1 MGYADTTGNPGR
13 RWALYDGPMFHRF
26 ARLLLEGL
34 AVLAL
39 VLVAGIALGA
49 WRLSQGPVSVGFL
62 SPLLDKAIEDAMP
75 GYAIE
80 FEDTV
85 LVWAGWDHGFDVRM
99 RDLAVFGPAGS
110 KVAEFSEATVR
121 LSGRALVR
129 GRVEP
134 SHILVDGPVL
144 KLERGEDGIVRFAG
158 QGENALTLGTALA
171 PRADGAPMADV
182 LQQITIS
189 GAEIEFTDVP
199 TRALWRAREAN
210 VVLSRKAGTTT
221 LDADLRVLRRD
232 RSARITL
239 RAGQQAGAG
248 RIDTV
253 VTFED
258 VSTDLIADLAPEAAR
273 LSALT
278 LALSGRLELGFDG
291 AGRLLNG
298 AGRVAGR
305 NGRFTDATLFPE
317 PVAIRSLSASGRY
330 DIATQRAELSDV
342 AIELDGGR
350 IDARATLQRA
360 TTRLTIAGTA
370 RARAVPVDAL
380 ARLWP
385 LRLAPNAR
393 RWMTTNLSGGQ
404 VDDTQVEFA
413 LVGPEFA
420 ALKLT
425 RLAGVS
431 NFQGVGINYLNPMP
445 RVLGV
450 AGSATLGV
458 ARIDVATTSGAVG
471 ALRVDESKIALS
483 GLDTG
488 EEFADIQILVRGAV
502 RDQVQLLDSPPLN
515 FMKTVALGP
524 GDFGGEAATRAR
536 FVFPLIS
543 RLKVEQLAVTG
554 SSDVKGFALKRA
566 ALGQDAR
573 DGDLTLKF
581 DEKSLNATGKLV
593 VGRTPT
599 EVDYTLGFLSTNP
612 VRERIKASGRLP
624 AGELA
629 NLGFDFTPYLE
640 GPLPLSLDY
649 TARRNGTGDLVIEAG
664 LEQATL
670 TLSDLGWQ
678 KPPGQPG
685 SGRLELQIQREK
697 PFEIRNLRISAGD
710 ADVTGRIRFT
720 PDGKSIARADLEKF
734 RVGRTNVRASVI
746 REQRGWRAQISGAA
760 VDLSEIK
767 IELGSEQPR
776 PTQSRLSV
784 DATIG
789 RVWIDPDRFLQ
800 QVSFR
805 GERSA
810 TWERAQLTASGIDR
824 KGKTDTFNLNL
835 TTDTAG
841 RQELR
846 GKTANAGAML
856 RSLGVTDKM
865 LGGELELEG
874 ATDEKLEGK
883 PLALDIRIKNYRIVD
898 EPAIARFLATAFLT
912 GIPDSMRGE
921 GIGFD
926 RFDGRALVRNSVIDI
941 IDMRTSGPAIGIQA
955 RGRIDIGADRMDM
968 DGTIV
973 PANAVN
979 SLFGKI
985 PVIGE
990 ILFGPGLF
998 AARYSVRGPRSN
1010 PEVTINPLSALAP
1023 GVLRNIFGIFDGGGT
1038 PPQGNAAPPAFP
1050 SGSSDQ

>member
-1 MGYADTTGNPGR
+1 
-13 RWALYDGPMFHRF
+13 MFHRF
-26 ARLLLEGL
+26 ARHLLEGL

-39 VLVAGIALGA
+39 VLVAGIALAA

-62 SPLLDKAIEDAMP
+62 SPLLDKAIEDAVP
-75 GYAIE
+75 GYAID
-80 FEDTV
+80 FADTV
-85 LVWAGWDHGFDVRM
+85 LVWAGWDQGFDVRV
-99 RDLAVFGPAGS
+99 RDLAVFGPRGA
-110 KVAEFSEATVR
+110 KVAEFNEATVR
-121 LSGRALVR
+121 LSGSALVR

-134 SHILVDGPVL
+134 SHILVSGPVL

-158 QGENALTLGTALA
+158 QGDDALTLGTALA
-171 PRADGAPMADV
+171 PRADGAAMADV

-199 TRALWRAREAN
+199 TRILWRARDAN
-210 VVLSRKAGTTT
+210 VVVSRKAGTTT

-232 RSARITL
+232 RSARIIL
-239 RAGQQAGAG
+239 RAGQLAGAG

-258 VSTDLIADLAPEAAR
+258 LSTELIADLTPEAAR
-273 LSALT
+273 LSALAMT
-278 LALSGRLELGFDG
+278 LNGRVELGFD
-291 AGRLLNG
+291 ATGRLLSG

-305 NGRFTDATLFPE
+305 DGRFTDAGLFPE
-317 PVAIRSLSASGRY
+317 PVVIRSLSASGRY
-330 DIATQRAELSDV
+330 DIATRRAEVTDL

-350 IDARATLQRA
+350 VDARATLQSSA
-360 TTRLTIAGTA
+360 SQLTIAGSA

-393 RWMTTNLSGGQ
+393 RWMTRNLPGGQ
-404 VDDTQVEFA
+404 IDDTQVEFGLA
-413 LVGPEFA
+413 GRDFA
-420 ALKLT
+420 GLKLA
-425 RLAGVS
+425 RLTGVS
-431 NFQGVGINYLNPMP
+431 QFQGVAVNYLNPMP

-450 AGSATLGV
+450 AGSANLGV

-471 ALRVDESKIALS
+471 NLRVEESKIALT
-483 GLDTG
+483 GLDVG
-488 EEFADIQILVRGAV
+488 DEIADIQILVRGPV

-515 FMKTVALGP
+515 FMKTVTLNPA
-524 GDFGGEAATRAR
+524 DFGGEAATRAR

-543 RLKVEQLAVTG
+543 QLKVEQLGVTG
-554 SSDVKGFALKRA
+554 SAEVKGFALKRA

-573 DGDLTLKF
+573 DGDLALKF
-581 DEKSLNATGKLV
+581 DEKSLNAVGKLV
-593 VGRTPT
+593 IGRTPA
-599 EVDYTLGFLSTNP
+599 EVDYSLGFLSTNP

-624 AGELA
+624 SGELA
-629 NLGFDFTPYLE
+629 AFGFDFTPYLD

-649 TARRNGTGDLVIEAG
+649 TARRNGTGELIVEAG

-670 TLSDLGWQ
+670 TLADLGWQ

-685 SGRLELQIQREK
+685 SGRLELQIQRER

-710 ADVTGRIRFT
+710 ADVNGRVRFT
-720 PDGKSIARADLEKF
+720 VDGKAIARADLERF
-734 RVGRTNVRASVI
+734 RVGRTNVRANVV
-746 REQRGWRAQISGAA
+746 RDQRGWRAQISGPAI
-760 VDLSEIK
+760 DLSEVK
-767 IELGSEQPR
+767 IELGSEAPRVNQPR
-776 PTQSRLSV
+776 MTV
-784 DATIG
+784 EATVG
-789 RVWIDPDRFLQ
+789 RVWIDPVRFLQ
-800 QVSFR
+800 DVSFR
-805 GERSA
+805 GERGA
-810 TWERAQLTASGIDR
+810 IWERAQLTASGIDR
-824 KGKTDTFNLNL
+824 KGKTDKFDLNL
-835 TTDTAG
+835 TTDATG
-841 RQELR
+841 RQEVR

-856 RSLGVTDKM
+856 RSLGVTDKV
-865 LGGELELEG
+865 LGGELELAG
-874 ATDEKLEGK
+874 ATDDKLEGK
-883 PLALDIRIKNYRIVD
+883 PLALDVRIRDYRIVD

-926 RFDGRALVRNSVIDI
+926 RFDGRALVRNSVIEI
-941 IDMRTSGPAIGIQA
+941 VDMRTSGPALGLQA
-955 RGRIDIGADRMDM
+955 RGKIDIGADRMDM

-998 AARYSVRGPRSN
+998 AARYSIRGPRSN

-1023 GVLRNIFGIFDGGGT
+1023 GVLRNIFGIFDGGGA
-1038 PPQGNAAPPAFP
+1038 PAQGSGAPPAYP
-1050 SGSSDQ
+1050 TGSSNQ